1 MTCLRDAEEV
11 IKAVWLVEITASL
24 AGRALVEV
32 IQIGSARRVALLGLM
47 EDWLADYG

>member
-1 MTCLRDAEEV
+1 MTYLRDAEEV
-11 IKAVWLVEITASL
+11 IEAVWLVEITASL
-24 AGRALVEV
+24 AGRALEV

>member
-1 MTCLRDAEEV
+1 MTYLRDAEEV
-11 IKAVWLVEITASL
+11 MEAVWLVETTVSL
-24 AGRALVEV
+24 GGRALVEV